1 MNIIKPDRSKFL
13 LPFDIRE
20 EVFAEHQGHLGYS
33 PLPSLVT
40 HDGKV
45 VSQWIPTPGEL
56 ALLNNGVPVT
66 LTCWTFNRPPQPV
79 SLAVGGLDLR

>member
-1 MNIIKPDRSKFL
+1 MNIIKPDVKMFL
-13 LPFDIRE
+13 LADDVQE
-20 EVFAEHQGHLGYS
+20 MTFAESQGHLGYS

-45 VSQWIPTPGEL
+45 VSQWAPTPGEL

-66 LTCWTFNRPPQPV
+66 LTVWTFNRAPQPV